1 MNEVHDIIIGN
12 GGGEYMDHIDR
23 QLLIMLQENAR
34 VPLKQLAEKV
44 YLSSPA
50 VAARIT
56 RLEKQGII
64 KGYHMDIDWL
74 KLGNHITAF
83 INLEV
88 APSQKPEFYPFIKAC
103 PNVME
108 CNCVTGNF
116 SMLIKVC
123 FKSTMDLDA
132 FIGEV
137 QKFGKTS
144 TQIVFSTAVEH
155 RGIQVLASHEGESA
169 Q

>member
-1 MNEVHDIIIGN
+1 
-12 GGGEYMDHIDR
+12 MDQIDK

-50 VAARIT
+50 AAARIS

-64 KGYHMDIDWL
+64 KGYHTNIDWL
-74 KLGNHITAF
+74 KLGYHITAF

-88 APSQKPEFYPFIKAC
+88 APSQKPDFYPFIKAC

-108 CNCVTGNF
+108 CNCVTGNY

-123 FKSTMDLDA
+123 FQSTMDLDV

-155 RGIQVLASHEGESA
+155 RGIQILDSEANE

>member
-1 MNEVHDIIIGN
+1 
-12 GGGEYMDHIDR
+12 MDHIDK

-34 VPLKQLAEKV
+34 VPIKQLAEKV

-50 VAARIT
+50 VAARIE
-56 RLEKQGII
+56 RLEKKGII
-64 KGYHMDIDWL
+64 KGYHTDIDWL
-74 KLGNHITAF
+74 KLGQHITAF

-88 APSQKPEFYPFIKAC
+88 APSQKPDFYPFIKAC

-108 CNCVTGNF
+108 CNCVTGNY

-123 FKSTMDLDA
+123 FESTMDLDL
-132 FIGEV
+132 FIGEI

-155 RGIQVLASHEGESA
+155 RGIQILKMDKEIPTE
-169 Q
+169 

>member
-1 MNEVHDIIIGN
+1 
-12 GGGEYMDHIDR
+12 MDHIDR
-23 QLLIMLQENAR
+23 QLLIMLQDNAR

-50 VAARIT
+50 VAARIE
-56 RLEKQGII
+56 RLEKKGII
-64 KGYHMDIDWL
+64 KGYHTNIDWL
-74 KLGNHITAF
+74 KLGHHITAF

-88 APSQKPEFYPFIKAC
+88 APSQKQDFYPFIKAC

-108 CNCVTGNF
+108 CNCVTGTF

-123 FKSTMDLDA
+123 FRSTMDLDA
-132 FIGEV
+132 FIGEI

-155 RGIQVLASHEGESA
+155 RGIQILGIEKEDL
-169 Q
+169 

>member
-1 MNEVHDIIIGN
+1 
-12 GGGEYMDHIDR
+12 MDHIDR

-50 VAARIT
+50 VAARIE
-56 RLEKQGII
+56 RLEKKGII
-64 KGYHMDIDWL
+64 KGYHTNIDWL
-74 KLGNHITAF
+74 KLGHHITAF

-88 APSQKPEFYPFIKAC
+88 APAQKSEFYPFIKSC

-123 FKSTMDLDA
+123 FKSTMDLDL
-132 FIGEV
+132 FIGEI

-144 TQIVFSTAVEH
+144 TQVVFSTAVEH
-155 RGIQVLASHEGESA
+155 RGIQVLAAENEEI
-169 Q
+169 

>member
-1 MNEVHDIIIGN
+1 
-12 GGGEYMDHIDR
+12 MDHIDK
-23 QLLIMLQENAR
+23 QILIMLRENAR

-50 VAARIT
+50 VAARID

-64 KGYHMDIDWL
+64 KGYHTDIDWL
-74 KLGNHITAF
+74 KLGYHITAF

-88 APSQKPEFYPFIKAC
+88 APAQKPKFYPFIKAY

-108 CNCVTGNF
+108 CNCVTGTY

-123 FKSTMDLDA
+123 FQSTMDLDS
-132 FIGEV
+132 FIGDV
-137 QKFGKTS
+137 QKYGKTS

-155 RGIQVLASHEGESA
+155 RGIEI
-169 Q
+169 

>member
-1 MNEVHDIIIGN
+1 
-12 GGGEYMDHIDR
+12 MDHIDR
-23 QLLIMLQENAR
+23 QLLIMLQDNAR

-50 VAARIT
+50 VAARID
-56 RLEKQGII
+56 RLEKKGII
-64 KGYHMDIDWL
+64 KGYHSDIDWL
-74 KLGNHITAF
+74 KLGHHITAF

-88 APSQKPEFYPFIKAC
+88 APEQKQEFYPFIKAC

-123 FKSTMDLDA
+123 FRSTMDLDS
-132 FIGEV
+132 FIGDV

-155 RGIQVLASHEGESA
+155 RGIQLMGIDKDEL
-169 Q
+169 

>member
-1 MNEVHDIIIGN
+1 
-12 GGGEYMDHIDR
+12 MDQIDK

-50 VAARIT
+50 AAARIA

-64 KGYHMDIDWL
+64 KGYHTDIDWL
-74 KLGNHITAF
+74 KLDYHITAF

-88 APSQKPEFYPFIKAC
+88 APSQKSEFYPFIKAC

-108 CNCVTGNF
+108 CNCVTGNY

-123 FKSTMDLDA
+123 FQSTMDLDA
-132 FIGEV
+132 FIGDV
-137 QKFGKTS
+137 QRFGKTS

-155 RGIQVLASHEGESA
+155 RGIQILENELEEGNK
-169 Q
+169 

>member
-1 MNEVHDIIIGN
+1 
-12 GGGEYMDHIDR
+12 MDHIDK
-23 QLLIMLQENAR
+23 QLLVMLQDNAR

-50 VAARIT
+50 VAARIE
-56 RLEKQGII
+56 RLENQGII
-64 KGYHMDIDWL
+64 KGYHTEIDWL
-74 KLGNHITAF
+74 KLGYHITAF

-88 APSQKPEFYPFIKAC
+88 APSQKPEFYPFIKAF

-108 CNCVTGNF
+108 CNCVTGNY

-123 FKSTMDLDA
+123 FQSTMDLDS
-132 FIGEV
+132 FIGDM

-155 RGIQVLASHEGESA
+155 RGIQILSEEE
-169 Q
+169 

>member
-1 MNEVHDIIIGN
+1 
-12 GGGEYMDHIDR
+12 
-23 QLLIMLQENAR
+23 MLQENAR
-34 VPLKQLAEKV
+34 VPLKQLAERV

-56 RLEKQGII
+56 RLEKQGIL
-64 KGYHMDIDWL
+64 KGYHTDIDWL
-74 KLGNHITAF
+74 KLGYHITAF

-88 APSQKPEFYPFIKAC
+88 APNQKPDFYPFIKAY

-123 FKSTMDLDA
+123 FKSTMDLDV

-155 RGIQVLASHEGESA
+155 RGIQILANPDSESA
-169 Q
+169 ET

>member
-1 MNEVHDIIIGN
+1 
-12 GGGEYMDHIDR
+12 MDHIDK
-23 QLLIMLQENAR
+23 QLLSMLQENAR

-50 VAARIT
+50 VAARIA
-56 RLEKQGII
+56 RLENQGII
-64 KGYHMDIDWL
+64 KGYHCDIDWL
-74 KLGNHITAF
+74 KLGYHITAF

-88 APSQKPEFYPFIKAC
+88 APAQKSEFYPFIKAY

-108 CNCVTGNF
+108 CNCVTGNY

-123 FKSTMDLDA
+123 FQSTMDLDV

-137 QKFGKTS
+137 QRFGKTS

-155 RGIQVLASHEGESA
+155 RGIQILENELNGDAFKGNLD
-169 Q
+169 

>member
-1 MNEVHDIIIGN
+1 
-12 GGGEYMDHIDR
+12 MDHIDR
-23 QLLIMLQENAR
+23 QLLNILQDNAR
-34 VPLKQLAEKV
+34 VPLKQLAERV

-50 VAARIT
+50 VAARIA
-56 RLEKQGII
+56 RLEEQGII
-64 KGYHMDIDWL
+64 KGYHTEIDWL
-74 KLGNHITAF
+74 KLGQHITAF

-88 APSQKPEFYPFIKAC
+88 APAQKPEFYPFIKAC

-123 FKSTMDLDA
+123 FPSTMDLDA

-155 RGIQVLASHEGESA
+155 RGMQILGDDV
-169 Q
+169 